1 MIVQNM
7 KGTNLY
13 NKYAIRSV
21 GIIKEKKIEKQLSLF
36 PYYCNQTIPRIKF
49 INVSKTLSGT
59 SIYLEAKGIFTLLY
73 PNYTGMD
80 SVSPIVKG
88 VCETFTKH
96 YKDNDTLNREYYFIS
111 EIGFEI
117 FDLEGNART
126 FICDLLE
133 LEEDGFNFKVSEI
146 LKEEN
151 NDTIKPLKY
160 MLGITKDDG
169 NYVEPFVK
177 TLELNNIKIHKGDF
191 EHVLMAKKNTQ
202 NMSDSSDTKVSY
214 KLFAYKGIGGWGVIT
229 VPELISDKFYAFC
242 VEKEWRYFQFR

>member
-1 MIVQNM
+1 M

-21 GIIKEKKIEKQLSLF
+21 GIIKEKIEKQLSLF
-36 PYYCNQTIPRIKF
+36 PYCCKRTRIKF

-80 SVSPIVKG
+80 SVFPIVKG

-96 YKDNDTLNREYYFIS
+96 YKNNDTFNREYYFIS

-117 FDLEGNART
+117 FDLKGNART

-146 LKEEN
+146 LKEKNNDN

-160 MLGITKDDG
+160 MLGITKDNG

-177 TLELNNIKIHKGDF
+177 TLELNDIKIHEGDF
-191 EHVLMAKKNTQ
+191 EHVLMTEKNTQ
-202 NMSDSSDTKVSY
+202 NATNKKVY
-214 KLFAYKGIGGWGVIT
+214 
-229 VPELISDKFYAFC
+229 
-242 VEKEWRYFQFR
+242 

>member
-1 MIVQNM
+1 M

-13 NKYAIRSV
+13 NIYAIRSV
-21 GIIKEKKIEKQLSLF
+21 GIIKEKKIEKQFPLF
-36 PYYCNQTIPRIKF
+36 SYGCMRTITRIKF

-73 PNYTGMD
+73 PNYDGMD

-88 VCETFTKH
+88 VCETFTKY

-117 FDLEGNART
+117 FDLKGNART

-133 LEEDGFNFKVSEI
+133 LEKDGFNFKVSEI
-146 LKEEN
+146 LKEKNNDNN

-177 TLELNNIKIHKGDF
+177 TLELNDIKIHKGDF
-191 EHVLMAKKNTQ
+191 EHVLMSEKNTQ
-202 NMSDSSDTKVSY
+202 NATNKKVY
-214 KLFAYKGIGGWGVIT
+214 
-229 VPELISDKFYAFC
+229 
-242 VEKEWRYFQFR
+242 

>member
-36 PYYCNQTIPRIKF
+36 PYYCNRTIPRIKF

-177 TLELNNIKIHKGDF
+177 TLELNNIKIHKSDF

-202 NMSDSSDTKVSY
+202 NATNKKVY
-214 KLFAYKGIGGWGVIT
+214 
-229 VPELISDKFYAFC
+229 
-242 VEKEWRYFQFR
+242 

>member
-1 MIVQNM
+1 M

-13 NKYAIRSV
+13 NIYAIRSV
-21 GIIKEKKIEKQLSLF
+21 GIIKEKKIEKQFPLF
-36 PYYCNQTIPRIKF
+36 SYGCMRTITRIKF

-59 SIYLEAKGIFTLLY
+59 SIYLEAKGLFTLLY
-73 PNYTGMD
+73 PNYDGMD

-88 VCETFTKH
+88 VCETFTKY

-117 FDLEGNART
+117 FDLKGNART

-133 LEEDGFNFKVSEI
+133 LEKDGFNFKVSEI
-146 LKEEN
+146 LKEKNNDNN

-177 TLELNNIKIHKGDF
+177 TLELNDIKIHKGDF
-191 EHVLMAKKNTQ
+191 EHVLMSEKNTQ
-202 NMSDSSDTKVSY
+202 NATNKKVY
-214 KLFAYKGIGGWGVIT
+214 
-229 VPELISDKFYAFC
+229 
-242 VEKEWRYFQFR
+242 